1 VALRILF
8 LGTGTFAQPS
18 FEALVRSEHEIA
30 GLVTQ
35 PDRTGP
41 GKHSHEHPLKEAAV
55 ATGIPV
61 FQPANVNLDESLERL
76 RSFGADLFVVAA
88 YGQIL
93 KSSLLAIPR
102 LGAIN
107 LHASLLPR
115 HRGAAPINYAILAG
129 DAETGISIFQIEPRL
144 DAGAVLGM
152 VHTEIGKKET
162 AGQLEERLSSLAP
175 GLLLNVLS
183 EMEQGT
189 ARALPQD
196 ASLVTRSP
204 KMPKSFGAIDWSQPS
219 AVIERHIRAMQPWP
233 TAFSFLQST
242 GQAPLRLV
250 ILDVEPTET
259 PASLRDRTSGSCV
272 ANEGRFVVRTGD
284 GAVDLLRLQPA
295 GKRMMDAGEFLRGR
309 SLGTE
314 TCLAPENVSSTLPG
328 TESSSTQRH

>member
-1 VALRILF
+1 LIPSLEDVSSVVALRILF

-18 FEALVRSEHEIA
+18 FEALVRSEHQVA

-41 GKHSHEHPLKEAAV
+41 GKHSHAHPLKEAAL
-55 ATGIPV
+55 AAGIPV
-61 FQPANVNLDESLERL
+61 FQPVNVNLDESLEQL
-76 RSFGADLFVVAA
+76 RGFAADLFVVAA

-144 DAGAVLGM
+144 DAGAVLGR
-152 VHTEIGKKET
+152 VRTEIGRKET
-162 AGQLEERLSSLAP
+162 AGQLEERLSVMAP
-175 GLLLNVLS
+175 SLLLNVLS
-183 EMEQGT
+183 KMEQGT
-189 ARALPQD
+189 AQALPQD

-204 KMPKSFGAIDWSQPS
+204 KMPKSFGAIDWSQPF

-233 TAFSFLQST
+233 TAYSFLHAP

-250 ILDVEPTET
+250 VLDIEPVEV
-259 PASLRDRTSGSCV
+259 PASLRDRPAGSCMG
-272 ANEGRFVVRTGD
+272 NEGRFLVRTGD
-284 GAVDLLRLQPA
+284 GAVDLLQLQPA
-295 GKRMMDAGEFLRGR
+295 GKRMMEAGEFLRGR
-309 SLGTE
+309 SIGAEARLTPQG
-314 TCLAPENVSSTLPG
+314 
-328 TESSSTQRH
+328 